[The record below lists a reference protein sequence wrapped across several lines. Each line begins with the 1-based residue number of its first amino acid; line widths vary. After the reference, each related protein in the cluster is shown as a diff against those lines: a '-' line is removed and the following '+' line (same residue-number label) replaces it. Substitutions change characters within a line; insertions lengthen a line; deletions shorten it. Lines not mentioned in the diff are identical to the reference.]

1 LGVGS
6 VASSGCGDDSPTS
19 GLDPTV
25 AVHLTGAHHE
35 VKMASGGVDCC
46 SDGQVASTLGKRATQ
61 GVMEILLYHNATR
74 GSGTR
79 PGFHSSLIEGKKIGP
94 IMRIDG

>member
-1 LGVGS
+1 LGVGLA
-6 VASSGCGDDSPTS
+6 ASSGCGDDSPTS

-25 AVHLTGAHHE
+25 AAHPTGARHGVE
-35 VKMASGGVDCC
+35 MASGGVNCC

-61 GVMEILLYHNATR
+61 GVLEVLLYHNAMR

-79 PGFHSSLIEGKKIGP
+79 PGFHSALIEGKKIGP
-94 IMRIDG
+94 IMRING